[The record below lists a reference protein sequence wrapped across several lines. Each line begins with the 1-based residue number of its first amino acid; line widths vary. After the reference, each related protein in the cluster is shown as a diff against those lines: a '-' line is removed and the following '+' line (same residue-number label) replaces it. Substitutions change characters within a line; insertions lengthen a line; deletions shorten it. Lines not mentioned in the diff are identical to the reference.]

1 MKSESKP
8 ATHTAFKKKKMVI
21 FGGVALVG
29 FFALARLSSP
39 TNIAQTSSDDADAR
53 LHPRVYDA
61 PPSRVAQEIR
71 ALVPQLKTY
80 GRTWK
85 INAVKTRGDEN
96 VLRVDVPVLIFT
108 DDLKVTLSPQNG
120 GASTRVEVHSAS
132 RVGKGDFGENRRH
145 IVQFLTALDARF
157 S

>member
-1 MKSESKP
+1 M
-8 ATHTAFKKKKMVI
+8 MI
-21 FGGVALVG
+21 FGGVALI
-29 FFALARLSSP
+29 ALFGASRLSSP

-80 GRTWK
+80 GRAWK
-85 INAVKTRGDEN
+85 MAAASTRGEKT
-96 VLRVDVPVLIFT
+96 LRVEVTVLLFT
-108 DDLKVTLSPQNG
+108 DDLTATLSPQNG

-145 IVQFLTALDARF
+145 IVQFLTALDAQF